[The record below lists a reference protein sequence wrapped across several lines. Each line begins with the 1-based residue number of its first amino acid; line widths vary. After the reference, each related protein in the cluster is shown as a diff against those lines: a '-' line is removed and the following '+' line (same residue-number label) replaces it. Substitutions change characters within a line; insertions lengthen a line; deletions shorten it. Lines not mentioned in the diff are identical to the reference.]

1 MVSRHQACTVSH
13 KHDAI
18 CVRRERQQP
27 GVAKHW
33 RRFSAETMLGASL
46 AGLKKYGEA
55 ELLRSS
61 TT

>member
-1 MVSRHQACTVSH
+1 M
-13 KHDAI
+13 HDAI
-18 CVRRERQQP
+18 CVRPERQQP